1 MATKTNTTETAEEAT
16 LRVTVR
22 ILKNGVHAGHL
33 ILGKGAVVTLPKP
46 EAAALVAAGSAA
58 SLS

>member
-1 MATKTNTTETAEEAT
+1 MPTKNNTTETAEAT

-22 ILKNGVHAGHL
+22 ILKNGVHAGRL

-46 EAAALVAAGSAA
+46 EADALVAAGSAV
-58 SLS
+58 SLH